1 MPRIGPLVAI
11 LLLLAQ
17 AALAGDKLP
26 KWKSAPV
33 PPPMPTADESGF
45 AAVNGIQ
52 MFYSVYGKGHGSP
65 ILLIHGGLASGD
77 VWSFEVPDLSGKHEV
92 IVADSRGQGR
102 STRTKDKLTYHLMA
116 EDYVAL
122 LDFLKIGRVTL
133 VGWSDG
139 GIIGLDIAMHH
150 PGHLSR
156 LFAQAPNV
164 TPDGLTSIPVVD
176 PPQIESTAPLEGV
189 PKLTKAESQQ
199 KARERTFRKLWATE
213 PHYTRDDLA
222 RIKVPT
228 VIAIGDHDPV
238 IKPEHIAYIAD
249 SIPGARVVVL
259 KNVGHPANAQD
270 PKQYVDAVRKF
281 MKEGGQRP
289 ADPTRQAMLVSP
301 APGGETA
308 GNGKLT
314 DVTTA
319 FGRAW

>member
-1 MPRIGPLVAI
+1 MKRIGPVVAI

-17 AALAGDKLP
+17 SAVAADKLP
-26 KWKSAPV
+26 KWKTAPV

-45 AAVNGIQ
+45 AEVNGID
-52 MFYSVYGKGHGSP
+52 MFYSVYGKGNGSP
-65 ILLIHGGLASGD
+65 ILLIHGGLGSGD
-77 VWSFEVPDLSGKHEV
+77 IWSFEVPELSKKHEV

-122 LDFLKIGRVTL
+122 LGFLAIGKVTL

-150 PGHLSR
+150 PEVLRR

-164 TPDGLTSIPVVD
+164 TPDGLTSIPVID
-176 PPQIESTAPLEGV
+176 PPPPIESTAPLEAP
-189 PKLTKAESQQ
+189 PKLTKAERQQ

-213 PHYTRDDLA
+213 PDYTQDELS
-222 RIKVPT
+222 RITVPT

-238 IKPEHIAYIAD
+238 IKPDHIAYIAD
-249 SIPGARVVVL
+249 SIPGAKVVVL

-270 PKQYVDAVRKF
+270 PKQYINAVKKF
-281 MKEGGQRP
+281 MKEG
-289 ADPTRQAMLVSP
+289 
-301 APGGETA
+301 
-308 GNGKLT
+308 
-314 DVTTA
+314 
-319 FGRAW
+319 